1 MTTEERISHLEG
13 ASGQWATKADVAELK
28 AELKGDIGDLK
39 GEIGALRAELKG
51 DIGALRAELK
61 GDISSVIKWMAM
73 LQLAGLAAIA
83 AIMGFLA

>member
-1 MTTEERISHLEG
+1 MSDGMTEERVSHLEG
-13 ASGQWATKADVAELK
+13 ASGQWATKADLAGLETRLTK
-28 AELKGDIGDLK
+28 DIGD
-39 GEIGALRAELKG
+39 
-51 DIGALRAELK
+51 LRAELK

>member
-1 MTTEERISHLEG
+1 MATTEERISHLEG
-13 ASGQWATKADVAELK
+13 ASGQWATKSDTALLKSDIADVRAD
-28 AELKGDIGDLK
+28 LKGDIGD
-39 GEIGALRAELKG
+39 
-51 DIGALRAELK
+51 LRAELK

>member
-1 MTTEERISHLEG
+1 MATIEERVSHLEG
-13 ASGQWATKADVAELK
+13 ASGQWATKSDLAGLETRLTK
-28 AELKGDIGDLK
+28 DIGDL
-39 GEIGALRAELKG
+39 RS
-51 DIGALRAELK
+51 ELK

>member
-13 ASGQWATKADVAELK
+13 ASGQWATKADIALLK
-28 AELKGDIGDLK
+28 SDISNVRAELKGDIGDLK

-61 GDISSVIKWMAM
+61 GDISSVIKWGPCCNSPVW
-73 LQLAGLAAIA
+73 QQ
-83 AIMGFLA
+83 

>member
-1 MTTEERISHLEG
+1 MKRPLPSERVGHLEG
-13 ASGQWATKADVAELK
+13 ASGQWATKADIVAVEGSLSK
-28 AELKGDIGDLK
+28 DIADV
-39 GEIGALRAELKG
+39 RAELKG

-61 GDISSVIKWMAM
+61 GDISSLTKWMAM